1 MLLAAALGLCTYFSC
16 QLFVSP
22 PKPPAQD
29 NERQLA
35 MAATAALSALGAAMP
50 AHASWQ
56 SGSALVA
63 GEKSWDHVLV
73 WSAILVPLVG
83 LVFPFVTMGVWTLY
97 AYSDEFFYT
106 GIPNHP
112 KLVEK
117 RKAWKRL
124 PMFANY
130 DDPLKGFVDME
141 DWEAGLVEA
150 WEKIKPKGSILD
162 AKKKLADMK
171 QQNAPHAVYN
181 KVWNIDA
188 GNGPFTSRKDYDKGI
203 YPKDGSNAQ
212 GLARSA

>member
-35 MAATAALSALGAAMP
+35 MAAAAALPVLGTATP
-50 AHASWQ
+50 AHA
-56 SGSALVA
+56 A
-63 GEKSWDHVLV
+63 WDHVLV
-73 WSAILVPLVG
+73 WGAILVPLTG
-83 LVFPFVTMGVWTLY
+83 LVFPFVAMGVWTLY

-112 KLVEK
+112 KLIEK
-117 RKAWKRL
+117 KKAWKRL

-150 WEKIKPKGSILD
+150 WEKVKPKGTILD
-162 AKKKLADMK
+162 AKKKLAEMK
-171 QQNAPHAVYN
+171 TQNAPHAVYN
-181 KVWNIDA
+181 KVWNVDA